1 MKKIVFI
8 IYTIALSLSSL
19 NVAALQPVDIAEFQ
33 KALKNARTGEKI
45 AFWAEQFIG
54 APYDTDRL
62 GTYVRREAIVS
73 DENMDCMYHVFRS
86 AELAL
91 SNSPEE
97 AVSKALDLRF
107 HTKGILKEGRVVNY
121 NVRFQYGEDMIASG
135 KWGTDVTAGF
145 GKTSKIKGSRN
156 YTNYEILSKQ
166 EALSA
171 VEKFKTGDIVFFIKR
186 PEKRLSG
193 EIVGHIGII
202 QSGVKSL
209 GSGVK
214 IQKQK
219 DGEQK
224 PMDKKEVYLIHA
236 SGAKGRNAK
245 GRVMKVL
252 LGEYL
257 KSMPFIGVKVTRF
270 KELGK

>member
-1 MKKIVFI
+1 MKKSVVI
-8 IYTIALSLSSL
+8 IYTIAISLSSL

-33 KALKNARTGEKI
+33 KALKNAHTGEKI

-54 APYDTDRL
+54 APYDTDML
-62 GTYVRREAIVS
+62 GTYVRREVIIA
-73 DENMDCMYHVFRS
+73 DEKIDCMYHVFRS
-86 AELAL
+86 TELAL
-91 SNSPEE
+91 SHTPEE
-97 AVSKALDLRF
+97 AVLKALDLRF
-107 HTKGILKEGRVVNY
+107 HTKGILKDSRVVNY
-121 NVRFQYGEDMIASG
+121 ADRFEYGEDMIASG
-135 KWGTDVTAGF
+135 KWGVDVTAGF
-145 GKTSKIKGSRN
+145 GKTTKITGSRN

-186 PEKRLSG
+186 SEKRLSG

-202 QSGVKSL
+202 QSGVKSQE
-209 GSGVK
+209 SGGK

-224 PMDKKEVYLIHA
+224 TTDKKEVYLIHA
-236 SGAKGRNAK
+236 NGAKGKNAN

-270 KELGK
+270 K